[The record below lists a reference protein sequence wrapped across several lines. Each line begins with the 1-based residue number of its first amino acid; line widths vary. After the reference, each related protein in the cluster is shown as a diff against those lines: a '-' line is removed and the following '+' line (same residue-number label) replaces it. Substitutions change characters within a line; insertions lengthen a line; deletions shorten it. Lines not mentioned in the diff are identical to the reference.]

1 MITTISENEF
11 INAFQQSETRKDQ
24 FSYYALKALYE
35 YYNELEDD
43 LGEQI
48 EFDLLAMCCEWT
60 EYESFE
66 EIQEVYTDIKSLEDL
81 RDNTTVIP
89 LKSVFDCSGYLVQN
103 Y

>member
-1 MITTISENEF
+1 MITTISEHDS
-11 INAFQQSETRKDQ
+11 INAFKQSDTRKDQ
-24 FSYYALKALYE
+24 FSYEALKALYE
-35 YYNELEDD
+35 YYNQLEDD

-48 EFDLLAMCCEWT
+48 EFDMISICCEWT
-60 EYESFE
+60 EYETFE
-66 EIQEVYTDIKSLEDL
+66 EIQEVYTDINDLEDL